1 LRCLQKLAIQPEIA
15 RGEFTKGNPKLVDR
29 LYLQAERA
37 YKTKNDEIRKN
48 MLPVLEN
55 VLKDRRALI
64 DEPFIAIVGD
74 GNQNIGLYCNLKAGV
89 DSDGRELIKEI
100 EKHISLSVIDQ
111 EWKEHLRDMDD
122 LKQSVQNASYEQK
135 DPLLIYKFEAV
146 ELFKNFLNKVN
157 ADTVSFLMKAGIV
170 ELRFQQTGPTKTE
183 TPKLQTNKS
192 SDEEGREAP
201 ARLNPLRNVKIADR
215 NQRVSVQYKDGT
227 IKRDIKYKNVEDD
240 VIAGKAVLVE

>member
-1 LRCLQKLAIQPEIA
+1 
-15 RGEFTKGNPKLVDR
+15 
-29 LYLQAERA
+29 
-37 YKTKNDEIRKN
+37 
-48 MLPVLEN
+48 M
-55 VLKDRRALI
+55 
-64 DEPFIAIVGD
+64 
-74 GNQNIGLYCNLKAGV
+74 YCNLKAAV
-89 DSDGRELIKEI
+89 DSQGRELIKEI
-100 EKHISLSVIDQ
+100 EKHISLNVIDQ

-170 ELRFQQTGPTKTE
+170 ELRFQQVAPPKVE
-183 TPKLQTNKS
+183 TPKLQTNKANEDGGS
-192 SDEEGREAP
+192 GEGV

-227 IKRDIKYKNVEDD
+227 IKRDVKYKHVEDD
-240 VIAGKAVLVE
+240 VIGGKAVLVE